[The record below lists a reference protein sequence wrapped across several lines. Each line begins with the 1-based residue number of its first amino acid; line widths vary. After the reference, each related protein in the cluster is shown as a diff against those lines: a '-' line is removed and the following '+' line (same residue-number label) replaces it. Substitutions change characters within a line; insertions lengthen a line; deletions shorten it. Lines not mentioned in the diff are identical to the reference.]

1 MPDKTI
7 TIPYGD
13 GMMSFQISSDRL
25 DGVYSPN
32 RVEPLADVNAAFAAA
47 LDAPVGCPS
56 LSQMLQQRAP
66 ERLVIV
72 VDDIT
77 RHTPVH
83 LVLPQ
88 LLDICNAAGVP
99 DARIKGVLALGT
111 HRAMTD
117 DEILHKVGP
126 EAIARIPF
134 INPRYDDPDDL
145 VHYGQSECGVDIWI
159 NRTYAEADFTIAISN
174 IIPHGAVGFSG
185 GAKIIYPGVAGR
197 KTVTQFHQAANGN
210 PENVSG
216 RIDTP
221 IRRDIEEM
229 AARVGLDFL
238 ACVVTT
244 PKDEIAGITA
254 GDFVQ
259 AHRQGVTLSQQVYGI
274 RLARRPRIAVASS
287 FPANLDLW
295 QAAKCVFNCQGVVPD
310 GGWLVMVTPCPEGV
324 CDEHS
329 PYDGYIGMD
338 PADLLAGIEAGTF
351 DDPIAAAPAVCM
363 ARFRERIH
371 IGVVSHGLSRESV
384 GKMRYHHFD
393 TVEHALDHIF
403 ATEGSHPVAV
413 FTHGGEAVPF
423 VE

>member
-1 MPDKTI
+1 MPDKAM

-13 GMMSFQISSDRL
+13 GQMSFQLPDDCL

-32 RVEPLADVNAAFAAA
+32 RVEPLADANAAFEAA
-47 LDAPVGCPS
+47 LNAPIGCPS
-56 LSQMLQQRAP
+56 LRDMLQQRAP
-66 ERLVIV
+66 ERVVIV
-72 VDDIT
+72 IDDIT

-88 LLDICNAAGVP
+88 LLDACNAAGVP

-111 HRAMTD
+111 HRAMTEE
-117 DEILHKVGP
+117 EILKKAGQ
-126 EAIARIPF
+126 EAVSRIPF

-145 VHYGQSECGVDIWI
+145 VHFGQSESGVDIWI
-159 NRTYAEADFTIAISN
+159 NKTYAEADFKIAISN
-174 IIPHGAVGFSG
+174 IIPHGAVGFAG

-210 PENVSG
+210 PENVAG
-216 RIDTP
+216 RLDTP

-238 ACVVTT
+238 ACIVTT
-244 PKDEIAGITA
+244 PEGDIAGITA
-254 GDFVQ
+254 GHFVN
-259 AHRQGVTLSQQVYGI
+259 AHREGVKLSQQVYGI
-274 RLARRPRIAVASS
+274 RLARRPRVAVASS
-287 FPANLDLW
+287 FPADLDFW
-295 QAAKCVFNCQGVVPD
+295 QAAKCLFNCQGVVAD
-310 GGWLVMVTPCPEGV
+310 GGWLVVVTPCHEGL

-329 PYDGYIGMD
+329 LYDGYIGMD

-351 DDPIAAAPAVCM
+351 DDPIAAAPALCM

-371 IGVVSHGLSRESV
+371 IGIVCDGLPRESV
-384 GKMRYHHFD
+384 EKMRFHYFESID
-393 TVEHALDHIF
+393 QALDHIF
-403 ATEGSHPVAV
+403 TTEGRHNVAV